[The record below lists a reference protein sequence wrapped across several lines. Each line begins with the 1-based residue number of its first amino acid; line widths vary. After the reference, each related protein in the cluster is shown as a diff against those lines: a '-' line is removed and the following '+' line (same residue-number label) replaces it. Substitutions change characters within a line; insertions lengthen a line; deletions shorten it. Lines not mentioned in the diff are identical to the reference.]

1 LRIRSTAN
9 LAADPDF
16 GYYRVMLNVRVA
28 DLMRLGTAAG
38 TRFRSRR
45 SGPEADLVD
54 RFVDALPLSTPRDCR
69 TTLFRE
75 PRLLSGFPDLVAVT
89 WHVPTTER
97 WTGARREIATADLRL
112 LQLLVSSGPA
122 SETDLAGLL
131 GNVAAS
137 LRRLETA
144 GLVRKRAGTWVS
156 RRLEESFAVRG
167 IVAFEAKI
175 SDWAQAI
182 QQASANRWFASES
195 YVLVPA
201 VPRRG
206 MLLAQARRAGVGV
219 WVEGENTPVQQAPS
233 NIDRQ
238 PMSFASW
245 LFNEWAWL
253 DASPTRGAKRR
264 TA

>member
-1 LRIRSTAN
+1 M
-9 LAADPDF
+9 P
-16 GYYRVMLNVRVA
+16 NVRVA
-28 DLMRLGTAAG
+28 DLARLGTAAG

-45 SGPEADLVD
+45 SGPESDLVD
-54 RFVDALPLSTPRDCR
+54 RFVDALPLGTPRGCR

-89 WHVPTTER
+89 WHVPTAER
-97 WTGARREIATADLRL
+97 WTGARREIATSDLRV

-122 SETDLAGLL
+122 SEADLSRLF
-131 GNVAAS
+131 VKVPAAS

-144 GLVRKRAGTWVS
+144 GLVGERAGTWAS

-175 SDWAQAI
+175 SNWTQAI

-206 MLLAQARRAGVGV
+206 TLLTQARRAGVGV
-219 WVEGENTPVQQAPS
+219 WVEGDNAPVQEAPS
-233 NIDRQ
+233 TIYPQ

-253 DASPTRGAKRR
+253 DASMMQPSTRR

>member
-1 LRIRSTAN
+1 MPT
-9 LAADPDF
+9 
-16 GYYRVMLNVRVA
+16 VRVA
-28 DLMRLGTAAG
+28 DLMKLGTAAG

-54 RFVDALPLSTPRDCR
+54 RFVDALPIGTPRDCR
-69 TTLFRE
+69 MTLFRE

-97 WTGARREIATADLRL
+97 WSGARREIATADLRV
-112 LQLLVSSGPA
+112 LQFLVSSGPA
-122 SETDLAGLL
+122 ADADLTRLFGRTPT
-131 GNVAAS
+131 AS
-137 LRRLETA
+137 LESLEAA
-144 GLVRKRAGTWVS
+144 GLVRKRAGMWTS

-182 QQASANRWFASES
+182 HQASANRWFASES

-206 MLLAQARRAGVGV
+206 TLLALARQAGVGV
-219 WVEGENTPVQQAPS
+219 WVEGENTPVQQSPS
-233 NIDRQ
+233 MIDQQ

-253 DASPTRGAKRR
+253 DASPAPRAKRR